1 MESTILSSDPSSMH
15 SFGTSTQSTDTNLKR
30 EKGEDNLEEL
40 LDGDSNTEE
49 NTNAP
54 KIVHISLPNGMIK
67 RKMSPKEFLEGL
79 QPVVVVKKM
88 TNSEEWEQK

>member
-1 MESTILSSDPSSMH
+1 MH
-15 SFGTSTQSTDTNLKR
+15 SFVMSTQLTDTNLKR
-30 EKGEDNLEEL
+30 EKGWIIWQNLWI
-40 LDGDSNTEE
+40 GDSNTEE

-54 KIVHISLPNGMIK
+54 KIVNISLPNGMIK